1 MAYRNGNY
9 AAFYVAEPFNA
20 SALGAHAT
28 KDFCYYNML
37 RAWKGKEASFPFNDS
52 HDKTYN
58 VRDGSD
64 WEKTLKPRLQERL
77 RSSKNIVLFLSSNT
91 VSSRAL
97 REEIDYGINNQ
108 GLPVIVVYPDYDSKA
123 SLLLNGSLKQ
133 SVKNLWGN
141 LPIFRDSM
149 SKVPTLHIPNKKDI
163 IEAALKDSDFMVAT
177 KTSPD
182 YYWYKVLRDPLI
194 ISPKRNRT

>member
-37 RAWKGKEASFPFNDS
+37 RAWKGKDSSFPFNDS

-58 VRDGSD
+58 VRDNSD
-64 WEKTLKPRLQERL
+64 WELTLKPRLRERL

-97 REEIDYGINNQ
+97 REEIDYGINDQ
-108 GLPVIVVYPDYDSKA
+108 GLPVIVIYPEYDSKE
-123 SLLLNGSLKQ
+123 SLLTNGNLKT
-133 SVKNLWGN
+133 SVKNLWDK

-149 SKVPTLHIPNKKDI
+149 GEVPTLHVPLKQNLIKS
-163 IEAALKDSDFMVAT
+163 ALNDKDFMLAT
-177 KTSPD
+177 TVNPGIFR
-182 YYWYKVLRDPLI
+182 YNP
-194 ISPKRNRT
+194 

>member
-20 SALGAHAT
+20 STLGAHAT

-52 HDKTYN
+52 HDKTYS

-64 WEKTLKPRLQERL
+64 WERTLKPRLQERL

-108 GLPVIVVYPDYDSKA
+108 ELPVIVVYPEYDSKA
-123 SLLLNGSLKQ
+123 SLLINGALKQ
-133 SVKNLWGN
+133 SVKNLWDK
-141 LPIFRDSM
+141 LPIFRNSM

-163 IEAALKDSDFMVAT
+163 IEAALKDSNFMVAT
-177 KTSPD
+177 KTSPN
-182 YYWYKVLRDPLI
+182 YYWYKV
-194 ISPKRNRT
+194 

>member
-37 RAWKGKEASFPFNDS
+37 IAWKGKDASFPFNDS

-58 VRDGSD
+58 VRDNSD
-64 WEKTLKPRLQERL
+64 WETTLKPRLRERI
-77 RSSKNIVLFLSSNT
+77 RNSRNIVLFLSSNT

-97 REEIDYGINNQ
+97 REEIDYGINDQ
-108 GLPVIVVYPDYDSKA
+108 RLPVIVIYPEYDSKE
-123 SLLLNGSLKQ
+123 SLLANGSLKQ
-133 SVKNLWGN
+133 SIKNLWDK

-149 SKVPTLHIPNKKDI
+149 SQVPTLHVPIKREI
-163 IEAALKDSDFMVAT
+163 IETSLKDNDFMLAT
-177 KTSPD
+177 KITAD
-182 YYWYKVLRDPLI
+182 YYWYKP
-194 ISPKRNRT
+194 

>member
-37 RAWKGKEASFPFNDS
+37 RAWKGKDSSFPFNDS

-58 VRDGSD
+58 VRDNSN
-64 WEKTLKPRLQERL
+64 WELTLKPRLRERL

-97 REEIDYGINNQ
+97 REEIDYGINDQ
-108 GLPVIVVYPDYDSKA
+108 GLPVIVIYPEYDSKE
-123 SLLLNGSLKQ
+123 SLLTNGNLKT
-133 SVKNLWGN
+133 SVKNLWN
-141 LPIFRDSM
+141 KLPIFRDSM
-149 SKVPTLHIPNKKDI
+149 GEVPTLHVPFKQSLIKS
-163 IEAALKDSDFMVAT
+163 ALNDTDFMLAT
-177 KTSPD
+177 K
-182 YYWYKVLRDPLI
+182 VDPGI
-194 ISPKRNRT
+194 FRYNP

>member
-37 RAWKGKEASFPFNDS
+37 RAWKGKDSSFPFNDS

-58 VRDGSD
+58 VRDNSN
-64 WEKTLKPRLQERL
+64 WELTLKPRLRERL

-97 REEIDYGINNQ
+97 REEIDYGINDQ
-108 GLPVIVVYPDYDSKA
+108 GLPVIVIYPEYDSKE
-123 SLLLNGSLKQ
+123 SLLTNGNLKT
-133 SVKNLWGN
+133 SVKNLWN
-141 LPIFRDSM
+141 KLPIFRDSM
-149 SKVPTLHIPNKKDI
+149 GEAPTLQVPLKQSLIKS
-163 IEAALKDSDFMVAT
+163 ALNDTDFMLAT
-177 KTSPD
+177 K
-182 YYWYKVLRDPLI
+182 VDPGI
-194 ISPKRNRT
+194 FRYNP